1 MHIFDKGMKVEVVG
15 IIGIIEDVIVNADN
29 NTEYVV
35 KISGVDEPINYLG
48 INLKLV
54 EDESIIN

>member
-1 MHIFDKGMKVEVVG
+1 MYIFDKGMKVEVVG
-15 IIGIIEDVIVNADN
+15 LIGVIEDVIVNVDN

-35 KISGVDEPINYLG
+35 KFSGVDEPINYLG

-54 EDESIIN
+54 EDESIIK

>member
-54 EDESIIN
+54 ED